1 MNDHRKKMIA
11 PVGITV
17 LFLAYLVVY
26 GMLLFFADVWHPVL
40 LVLLIPLTALGA
52 GMVYVLIT
60 RIREIRS
67 GEEDDLGNY

>member
-26 GMLLFFADVWHPVL
+26 GMLLFFADVWHSVL
-40 LVLLIPLTALGA
+40 LVLLIPLAALGA

-60 RIREIRS
+60 RIREIRR

>member
-11 PVGITV
+11 PVGITA
-17 LFLAYLVVY
+17 LFLAYLIVY
-26 GMLLFFADVWHPVL
+26 GVVLFFVDVWRPVL
-40 LVLLIPLTALGA
+40 LILLIPLVALGA

>member
-40 LVLLIPLTALGA
+40 LVLLIPLAALGA

-60 RIREIRS
+60 RIREIRR
-67 GEEDDLGNY
+67 GVEDDLGNY

>member
-26 GMLLFFADVWHPVL
+26 VMLLFFADVWHPVL
-40 LVLLIPLTALGA
+40 LVLLIPLAALGA

-60 RIREIRS
+60 RIREIRR